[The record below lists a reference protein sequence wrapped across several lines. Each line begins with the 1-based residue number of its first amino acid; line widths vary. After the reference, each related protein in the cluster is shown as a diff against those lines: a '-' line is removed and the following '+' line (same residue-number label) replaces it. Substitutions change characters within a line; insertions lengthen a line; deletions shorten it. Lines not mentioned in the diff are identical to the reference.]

1 MNVQRTRDYVCPGVY
16 VCYVSLGD
24 QGEDEKGKDQTILAE
39 VPALAWTFGLGYS
52 KSQIF
57 SSIGPMI
64 SLECGPKSLCNHP
77 IQRQLLLRV
86 IKCTNSNS

>member
-1 MNVQRTRDYVCPGVY
+1 MNVQHMGLCVPWQCPGVY
-16 VCYVSLGD
+16 VRRCYVSLGD

-39 VPALAWTFGLGYS
+39 VPALAWTFG
-52 KSQIF
+52 F
-57 SSIGPMI
+57 SRIGPMI
-64 SLECGPKSLCNHP
+64 SLECRPKSLCNHP